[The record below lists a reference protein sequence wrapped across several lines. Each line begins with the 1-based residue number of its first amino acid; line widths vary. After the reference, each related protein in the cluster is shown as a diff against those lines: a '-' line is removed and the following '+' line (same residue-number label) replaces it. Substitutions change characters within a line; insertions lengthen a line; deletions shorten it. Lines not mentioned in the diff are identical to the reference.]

1 MPKFKRKNDLLLWKN
16 ATPTTTFA
24 LKDRWLTVL
33 PPCGGTL
40 APIGHKIGEI
50 RLSRG
55 RVIGHY
61 CPGVDKIWLDD
72 WNKYEGWN
80 IIEYSHP
87 IKLGVA
93 TTPQVITKPR
103 ILKGKDIKY
112 SDNKY

>member
-1 MPKFKRKNDLLLWKN
+1 MPEFKRKYDLVKI
-16 ATPTTTFA
+16 
-24 LKDRWLTVL
+24 WLGKLRVKVL
-33 PPCGGTL
+33 TGIWHEYGDTL
-40 APIGHKIGEI
+40 GPIGHKIGEI

-61 CPGVDKIWLDD
+61 CPGVDKIWLDE